1 MLLECLRQLAQK
13 LVDARA
19 PDGRAVDANC
29 PRHRRRFRA
38 AGARVVGR
46 RGATARDARGGR
58 GSIVQSSLILVPR
71 AFHGVND
78 VRLLSSNSVS
88 RKNASLGAQKS
99 KKKVEVLLGFEPR
112 LSESEPL
119 RDAFDGAF

>member
-1 MLLECLRQLAQK
+1 MSFHT
-13 LVDARA
+13 
-19 PDGRAVDANC
+19 PDESR
-29 PRHRRRFRA
+29 
-38 AGARVVGR
+38 
-46 RGATARDARGGR
+46 
-58 GSIVQSSLILVPR
+58 VQSSLILVLR